1 MARDGGA
8 SRTGPVIAGNCA
20 NKSLSVC
27 FPVALYAH
35 EVNLTAM
42 NKPKIIAYLKPSCGW
57 SMGVRAVM
65 KKYDLPYEDRDIINR
80 PDQFEEMVQKT
91 GQTKQ
96 PTLEINGRMLPDVSG
111 DEVEAYLLANGL
123 VTPNAKLPDAPTNQ
137 PCAHEMPGG
146 APMAFNR

>member
-1 MARDGGA
+1 MADLKLYEKYEHLLFERRDHGILWI
-8 SRTGPVIAGNCA
+8 T
-20 NKSLSVC
+20 
-27 FPVALYAH
+27 
-35 EVNLTAM
+35 
-42 NKPKIIAYLKPSCGW
+42 
-57 SMGVRAVM
+57 
-65 KKYDLPYEDRDIINR
+65 INR
-80 PDQFEEMVQKT
+80 PEQFEEMVQKT

-96 PTLEINGRMLPDVSG
+96 PTLDINGSMLADVSG

>member
-1 MARDGGA
+1 MWPKRCGHMFGK
-8 SRTGPVIAGNCA
+8 RVVPV
-20 NKSLSVC
+20 
-27 FPVALYAH
+27 
-35 EVNLTAM
+35 
-42 NKPKIIAYLKPSCGW
+42 
-57 SMGVRAVM
+57 
-65 KKYDLPYEDRDIINR
+65 
-80 PDQFEEMVQKT
+80 EEMVQKT